1 MFYGFLDMGMPGI
14 DGNMSYASRPGGQS
28 SVINWKIIS
37 ANLLS
42 RAESALAN
50 AFAPKFAMA
59 VA

>member
-1 MFYGFLDMGMPGI
+1 MGMPGI
-14 DGNMSYASRPGGQS
+14 DGNISIASRPGGWS
-28 SVINWKIIS
+28 SVKNQKIIS

-42 RAESALAN
+42 RAKSALVN